1 MTIKEIEQA
10 VAQYILKECLPGAR
24 PEELTSATPLIT
36 GGIIDSLGALNLA
49 LFLEDQFK
57 IELQGHEVS
66 KDYLNTTASIANL
79 VHSKL

>member
-10 VAQYILKECLPGAR
+10 VTQYILKECLSGAKPG
-24 PEELTSATPLIT
+24 ELTSSTPLIT
-36 GGIIDSLGALNLA
+36 GGIVDSLGALNLA

-79 VHSKL
+79 VYSKL